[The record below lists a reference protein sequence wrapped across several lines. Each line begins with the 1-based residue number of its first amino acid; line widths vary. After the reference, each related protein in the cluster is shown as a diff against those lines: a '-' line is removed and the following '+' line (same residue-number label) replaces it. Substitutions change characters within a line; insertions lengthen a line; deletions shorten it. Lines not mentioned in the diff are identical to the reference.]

1 MNILKIILKN
11 LKINNLIFTTS
22 KIFKKKYVLKSSE
35 ESIKELNKYSKNN
48 NYTAYYENTNVNK
61 KEYDLDIIIPAYN
74 VEKYINKCIDS
85 ILTQKTKYNY
95 RIIVIDD
102 GSSDKTYEILKSYNN
117 NKLVV
122 IRQENKGISISRNKG
137 LDIIN
142 SRYVMFV
149 DSDDYLEEDS
159 IDYLLDL
166 AIKNNYDIVEGA
178 YQEVN
183 SDNKIIRKVQR
194 IESNN
199 KNDLLGFP
207 CLKIIKSDIFN
218 NVRFPNYL
226 FEDSIMRQI
235 IYEKVNKVFIVNKCI
250 YNYRQYNN
258 QSLHHQKK
266 NYRMLES
273 LYITINLYNDRK
285 KYDLKNTQEY
295 YEYILKMSI
304 LIYSRIRYLDFELQK
319 DFFSVYSNFVKD
331 EFTNFETIDKEKKD
345 LEKSIRNLDFDLFLK
360 YCKYKKMILNGGRK

>member
-1 MNILKIILKN
+1 MGNGCIDYNKGKVSVIVPVYNVAKYLEECLNSIINQTYKNIEII
-11 LKINNLIFTTS
+11 I
-22 KIFKKKYVLKSSE
+22 
-35 ESIKELNKYSKNN
+35 
-48 NYTAYYENTNVNK
+48 VN
-61 KEYDLDIIIPAYN
+61 DGSTDNSLDIIEIF
-74 VEKYINKCIDS
+74 KNKD
-85 ILTQKTKYNY
+85 N
-95 RIIVIDD
+95 RIKVI
-102 GSSDKTYEILKSYNN
+102 S
-117 NKLVV
+117 
-122 IRQENKGISISRNKG
+122 QENKGISISRNTG

-166 AIKNNYDIVEGA
+166 AIKNNYDIVEGT
-178 YQEVN
+178 YQEVDSN
-183 SDNKIIRKVQR
+183 NKIIRKVQR

-207 CLKIIKSDIFN
+207 CLKIIKSDVFN

-235 IYEKVNKVFIVNKCI
+235 IYEKVNKVLIINKCI

-273 LYITINLYNDRK
+273 LYITINL
-285 KYDLKNTQEY
+285 L
-295 YEYILKMSI
+295 
-304 LIYSRIRYLDFELQK
+304 
-319 DFFSVYSNFVKD
+319 
-331 EFTNFETIDKEKKD
+331 
-345 LEKSIRNLDFDLFLK
+345 
-360 YCKYKKMILNGGRK
+360 

>member
-11 LKINNLIFTTS
+11 LKINNFIFTTS

-48 NYTAYYENTNVNK
+48 NYTAYYENTSVNK

-117 NKLVV
+117 KLVV
-122 IRQENKGISISRNKG
+122 IHQENKGISISRNKG

-183 SDNKIIRKVQR
+183 SNNKIIRKVQR